1 MSNYYNNYSD
11 FTGGPIVI
19 SFKKY
24 AKVCPQT
31 HDRINIF
38 RAIAACLG
46 KDKDDIIRDFY
57 ALNEVRYICRSTR
70 NWVAAFQFHMM
81 GKDKKK
87 IIVGD
92 NVCKYYDYI
101 CVLY

>member
-1 MSNYYNNYSD
+1 MSYSNYSD
-11 FTGGPIVI
+11 YTGGPILI
-19 SFKKY
+19 RFKKY
-24 AKVCPQT
+24 SKVCAQT

-46 KDKDDIIRDFY
+46 KDKDDINRDFY
-57 ALNEVRYICRSTR
+57 ALNAVPYISRSTR
-70 NWVAAFQFHMM
+70 DWVAAFQFHMM

-87 IIVGD
+87 IVVSD
-92 NVCKYYDYI
+92 NVCKSYDYI